1 MINWKI
7 RIKNKNFWIAMI
19 PAILLLIQQIA
30 GIFGISIDLGD
41 LGDKLLAVINTIFVI
56 LALVGVVSDP
66 TTTGISDSEQALNYT
81 EPKGRKNKR

>member
-1 MINWKI
+1 MINWEI

-81 EPKGRKNKR
+81 EPKGRK

>member
-81 EPKGRKNKR
+81 EPKGRK

>member
-30 GIFGISIDLGD
+30 GIFGINIDLGD

-81 EPKGRKNKR
+81 ELH

>member
-7 RIKNKNFWIAMI
+7 RIKNKNFWVAMI

-66 TTTGISDSEQALNYT
+66 TTIGISDSEQALNYT
-81 EPKGRKNKR
+81 EPKGRK

>member
-66 TTTGISDSEQALNYT
+66 TTAGIGDSEQALNYT
-81 EPKGRKNKR
+81 EPKGRK

>member
-66 TTTGISDSEQALNYT
+66 TTTGIGDSEQALNYT
-81 EPKGRKNKR
+81 EPKGRK

>member
-41 LGDKLLAVINTIFVI
+41 LGDKLLAIINTIFVI

-66 TTTGISDSEQALNYT
+66 TTDGISDSDQALTYDN
-81 EPKGRKNKR
+81 PKKKG

>member
-30 GIFGISIDLGD
+30 GILGISIDLGD

-66 TTTGISDSEQALNYT
+66 TTTGIGDSEQALNYT
-81 EPKGRKNKR
+81 EPKGRK

>member
-7 RIKNKNFWIAMI
+7 LIKNKNFWIAMN
-19 PAILLLIQQIA
+19 PAIILLIQPIA

-81 EPKGRKNKR
+81 EPKGRK

>member
-30 GIFGISIDLGD
+30 GIFGINIDLGD

-81 EPKGRKNKR
+81 EPKGRK

>member
-30 GIFGISIDLGD
+30 GIFGINIDLGD
-41 LGDKLLAVINTIFVI
+41 LGDKILAVINTIFVI

-81 EPKGRKNKR
+81 EPKGRK

>member
-7 RIKNKNFWIAMI
+7 RVKNKNFWIAMI

-81 EPKGRKNKR
+81 EPKRKEK

>member
-1 MINWKI
+1 
-7 RIKNKNFWIAMI
+7 MI

-81 EPKGRKNKR
+81 EPKGRK

>member
-41 LGDKLLAVINTIFVI
+41 LGDKFLAVINTIFVI

-81 EPKGRKNKR
+81 EPKGRK

>member
-41 LGDKLLAVINTIFVI
+41 LGDKLLAIINTIFVI

-81 EPKGRKNKR
+81 EPKGRK

>member
-1 MINWKI
+1 
-7 RIKNKNFWIAMI
+7 MI

-66 TTTGISDSEQALNYT
+66 TTTGICDSEQALNYT
-81 EPKGRKNKR
+81 EPKGRK

>member
-7 RIKNKNFWIAMI
+7 RIKNKSFWIAII
-19 PAILLLIQQIA
+19 PAVLLLIQQIA

-66 TTTGISDSEQALNYT
+66 TTAGIGDSEQALNYT
-81 EPKGRKNKR
+81 EPKGRK